1 MTTMYHLI
9 TYKDFHG
16 RCHKRSLAMGINQ
29 AQTRVKERAD
39 CAAIV
44 QVERISE
51 SEHAR
56 NVAKQGAIRRFIRNK
71 KSTP

>member
-1 MTTMYHLI
+1 MYHLI

-16 RCHKRSLAMGINQ
+16 RVHQRSLAMSINQ

-44 QVERISE
+44 QIERITE
-51 SEHAR
+51 AEHAR
-56 NVAKQGAIRRFIRNK
+56 NVAKQRDIKRFIRNN
-71 KSTP
+71 KSSNP

>member
-1 MTTMYHLI
+1 MYHLI

-16 RCHKRSLAMGINQ
+16 RVHKRSLAMRSCQ

-44 QVERISE
+44 QIERITE
-51 SEHAR
+51 AEHAR
-56 NVAKQGAIRRFIRNK
+56 NVAKQRDIKRFIRNN
-71 KSTP
+71 KSSNP